1 MQHLPSPIH
10 HARDA
15 AQLPVAIDY
24 PAALALRQMSMV
36 HDELPKYLLAPEVS
50 ALLHYVPDL
59 RRKML
64 LATLWNTGARINE
77 ALALTRGDFSLT
89 SPYPFVQL
97 ATLKQRTEKAA
108 RTAGRMPAGQQTH
121 RLVPLSDAWYVSQL
135 QTMVATLKIPME
147 RRNKRTGRTE
157 KARIWEVTD
166 RTVRT
171 WIGEAVA
178 AAAADGVTFSVP
190 VTPHTFRHSYAMH
203 MLYAGIPLK
212 VLQSLMGHKSI
223 SSTEVYTKAELG
235 NISERRTYK
244 LISGA
249 RELPKFLVANP
260 GLNSGFMIP
269 QYTAASIV
277 SQSKG
282 LCMPASVD
290 SIPSSQGQEDH
301 VSMGSNAATKLWRV
315 VCNTERV
322 LAIELFNAAQA
333 IEFRRPAHTSP
344 ELERMLADYRK
355 EVPFI
360 DNDEVMYPHIEAS
373 VRFLRGL

>member
-1 MQHLPSPIH
+1 MHSQSAAMVPAAYS
-10 HARDA
+10 AGQS

-77 ALALTRGDFSLT
+77 ALALTRGDFSLA
-89 SPYPFVQL
+89 P
-97 ATLKQRTEKAA
+97 LKQRTEKAA
-108 RTAGRMPAGQQTH
+108 RTAGRMPAGQQAH
-121 RLVPLSDAWYVSQL
+121 RLVPLSDSWYVSQL

-178 AAAADGVTFSVP
+178 AADGVTFSVP

-223 SSTEVYTKAELG
+223 SSTEIYTKVFALDVA
-235 NISERRTYK
+235 
-244 LISGA
+244 A
-249 RELPKFLVANP
+249 RHRVQF
-260 GLNSGFMIP
+260 S
-269 QYTAASIV
+269 
-277 SQSKG
+277 
-282 LCMPASVD
+282 MPESDAV
-290 SIPSSQGQEDH
+290 
-301 VSMGSNAATKLWRV
+301 T
-315 VCNTERV
+315 
-322 LAIELFNAAQA
+322 
-333 IEFRRPAHTSP
+333 
-344 ELERMLADYRK
+344 MLKNRHA
-355 EVPFI
+355 
-360 DNDEVMYPHIEAS
+360 
-373 VRFLRGL
+373 